1 MKLRCVCIYI
11 YRYIYIYIQYM
22 HAHKYIYIYIYVYIY
37 MHIYVYIIRVNIHK
51 CIYRGVETH
60 KGGKAR
66 PAGRSGTVRS
76 PRRLQRAQAQV
87 RKIELIKKAVL
98 SLFSAATN
106 TVEKREVSYVEFAG
120 AGRHL

>member
-1 MKLRCVCIYI
+1 
-11 YRYIYIYIQYM
+11 M
-22 HAHKYIYIYIYVYIY
+22 HIYIYVYIY
-37 MHIYVYIIRVNIHK
+37 MHIYVYIIKRVNIHK